1 LDNIKILIV
10 EDEVLIAD
18 YIMDILKNND
28 FRNITMAHTVREA
41 KEKMENQKFDII
53 LMDINLEG
61 HYEGIQLSQQLNRDN
76 HIIFITGQTDIN
88 TIENALSVSPQAYLT
103 KPIREIELLTAIKIA
118 INKTEQSYIFVKEGY
133 NDMRLKLDDI
143 IYVEADKNYLDIIT
157 TTNKISIRN
166 TLQNFMKELP
176 ISFKQI
182 HRSII
187 INSLWLEKITSD
199 EVLVK
204 GYRLPLSRNFRQN
217 L

>member
-1 LDNIKILIV
+1 MNNIRILIV

-18 YIMDILKNND
+18 YIRDILNNNG
-28 FRNITMAHTVREA
+28 FNNISMAHTVTEA
-41 KEKMENQKFDII
+41 QQKIDNIQPDVI

-61 HYEGIQLSQQLNRDN
+61 HYEGISLSQRNSKDN
-76 HIIFITGQTDIN
+76 QIIFITGQTDSN

-103 KPIREIELLTAIKIA
+103 KPIREVELMTAVKIA
-118 INKTEQSYIFVKEGY
+118 FNKRQKTYIFVKEGY
-133 NDMRLKLDDI
+133 DDIRLKLDDI
-143 IYVEADKNYLDIIT
+143 IYIQADKNYLDIIT
-157 TTNKISIRN
+157 TTNKLSIRN
-166 TLQNFMKELP
+166 TLQEFMKELP

-187 INSLWLEKITSD
+187 INSHWLEKISSD

-204 GYRLPLSRNFRQN
+204 GHKLPLSRNFRQQ